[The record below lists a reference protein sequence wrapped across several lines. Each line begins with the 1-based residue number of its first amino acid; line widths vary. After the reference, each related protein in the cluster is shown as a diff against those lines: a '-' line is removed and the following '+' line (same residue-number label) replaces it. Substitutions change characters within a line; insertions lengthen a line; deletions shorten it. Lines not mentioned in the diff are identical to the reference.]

1 MSCPKC
7 AVARV
12 KECLPSS
19 LPLVLGVTCHKK
31 QISCARVAYFPFD
44 FQWFSCECL
53 PLLTLEFR
61 QFWLRRVFML
71 SILTRATR
79 GRVWHVCVRM
89 WLCECV
95 RVRVWHAAPSTAV
108 SLAHTGPRGI
118 FRYRM
123 WLNACPQR
131 NTIWRLP
138 LSTLAPPPRLLASL
152 MYELHVAS
160 RTCGSKRNFRVFHKN
175 LQKYFSLNFGHKF
188 PTGDWSAEFGCPLW
202 QRLDKRFNYYQPDGG
217 IEGRGGD
224 LPGQEKGASAG
235 DMATACGICKCLS
248 NWKRSRMVMDD
259 VVVEL
264 WPVETEEWERKGTV
278 KLCVN
283 SLGKLRKTTVRRIY
297 IVYVSWAYW
306 QQFHNYHKLTCC
318 WPWESLQ

>member
-12 KECLPSS
+12 KECLPPSR
-19 LPLVLGVTCHKK
+19 PLVEGVTCHKK
-31 QISCARVAYFPFD
+31 QISRARVAYFPFD
-44 FQWFSCECL
+44 FQWFSCECF
-53 PLLTLEFR
+53 PLLTLEFK
-61 QFWLRRVFML
+61 QFYYGVSLIFML

-79 GRVWHVCVRM
+79 GRHWHVCVCV
-89 WLCECV
+89 WVCVCLCV
-95 RVRVWHAAPSTAV
+95 FGMQRLRLQ
-108 SLAHTGPRGI
+108 SLSGNI
-118 FRYRM
+118 SLYDV
-123 WLNACPQR
+123 
-131 NTIWRLP
+131 IEY
-138 LSTLAPPPRLLASL
+138 LSTTQYNLEVTPLHSPPPPWLLSSL
-152 MYELHVAS
+152 MYELHIAS
-160 RTCGSKRNFRVFHKN
+160 RTCGSKRNFGVFHKN

-202 QRLDKRFNYYQPDGG
+202 QWLDKRFNYYQPDGG
-217 IEGRGGD
+217 REGRGGD
-224 LPGQEKGASAG
+224 LPGQVKGASDG

-248 NWKRSRMVMDD
+248 NWKRSRLVMDD

-264 WPVETEEWERKGTV
+264 WPVELEGGEEGKGIV
-278 KLCVN
+278 KRCGN
-283 SLGKLRKTTVRRIY
+283 SLGKLRKTTVRRIF